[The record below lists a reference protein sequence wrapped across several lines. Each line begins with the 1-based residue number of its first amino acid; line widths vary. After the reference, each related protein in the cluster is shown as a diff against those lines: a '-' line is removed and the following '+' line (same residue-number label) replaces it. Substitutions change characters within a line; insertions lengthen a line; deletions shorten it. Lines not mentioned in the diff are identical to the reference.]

1 MEFFHRKKYVEHSI
15 LVVDDNADVHGNNC
29 VVTGNYCNI
38 YGHDCKIW
46 GQECRVHSTAH
57 HCTIFGN
64 GCHVMGDRPTICAI
78 NVTISTRMFMF
89 DVADHLGVARKCSN
103 TELVVIP
110 KSEMLYSDSYYSP
123 SSRCYLYPDNS
134 LRYCLGADASYR
146 LRLEKSAG
154 PRLNGHGNTL
164 LVPHDPD
171 PFDTFKSFFG
181 GKVEPRANVENLNDT
196 LSAIGSLRQAMST
209 VDQLLG
215 NHEIGTT
222 NSSSTGSVDT
232 LENPKIETTN
242 SIPTEF
248 AGTLLTSK
256 AIDGKPTCIVCL
268 ENFPNF
274 LAVPCGHKKY
284 CATCAKK
291 LIETADP
298 GKGALCAE
306 CRRPVAHFIQV
317 YED

>member
-1 MEFFHRKKYVEHSI
+1 MECFIQKKYFEDGI
-15 LVVDDNADVHGNNC
+15 LVVDDDADVKGRNC
-29 VVTGNYCNI
+29 VITGNRCSI
-38 YGHDCKIW
+38 YGDHCKIW
-46 GQECRVHSTAH
+46 GQECKVHATAPY
-57 HCTIFGN
+57 CTIFGD
-64 GCHVMGDRPTICAI
+64 GCYVMGDHAIICGI
-78 NVTISTRMFMF
+78 NITMLSRRFN
-89 DVADHLGVARKCSN
+89 VADHLMVARKCSD
-103 TELVVIP
+103 TKLVVVP
-110 KSEMLYSDSYYSP
+110 KSEIVHPVPYYSP
-123 SSRCYLYPDNS
+123 ISRCYLYHDHS

-164 LVPHDPD
+164 LAPHDPD
-171 PFDTFKSFFG
+171 PFDTFKSFFDDRV
-181 GKVEPRANVENLNDT
+181 KPRANVDVLNDT
-196 LSAIGSLRQAMST
+196 LSAAASLRQAMST
-209 VDQLLG
+209 FDQLLG

-222 NSSSTGSVDT
+222 NSSASGSVGA

-242 SIPTEF
+242 SVPTEF
-248 AGTLLTSK
+248 SGTLLTSK
-256 AIDGKPTCIVCL
+256 AIDGKPMCIICL
-268 ENFPNF
+268 ENCPNF